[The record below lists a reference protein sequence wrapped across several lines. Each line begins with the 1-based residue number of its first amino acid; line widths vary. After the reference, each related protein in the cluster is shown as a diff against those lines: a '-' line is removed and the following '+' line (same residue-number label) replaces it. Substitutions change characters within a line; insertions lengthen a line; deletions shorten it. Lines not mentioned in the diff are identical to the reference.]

1 MSLTDQLQADMK
13 IAMKARDKL
22 RLSTI
27 RMILTDLKNEQIER
41 RRELDE
47 AEELAVL
54 DRQARRRR
62 ESIKAYRDGGREDL
76 ADSEAAELEI
86 IKEYLPKPL
95 TAEEVESM
103 VKAII
108 DEVGATSKR
117 DFGKV
122 MKTIMPKVKGRFP
135 GKEVQ
140 PIVNRLLGG

>member
-13 IAMKARDKL
+13 VAMKARDKL

-62 ESIKAYRDGGREDL
+62 ESIKAYRDGGRPDL

-86 IKEYLPKPL
+86 IKAYLPKPL